1 MRTKTYQSVTTDYF
15 LSRII
20 VKITSGRL
28 TIHIF
33 ISVLSCQSLILK
45 VNIDKS
51 VSEVMEGALQITWGE
66 DDRSS
71 AVFDFIQSNSNF
83 TDVTLVSDDNN
94 KFHAHKA
101 ILGAHSEYFST
112 LFTSHHD
119 NENQVLLLTGAKAW
133 EVSNLINFMYQG
145 FVNVPKKNVD
155 DLVSLANGLNIKG
168 LISTDKEQR
177 KPKQHRK
184 KRGRP
189 PKNQQDSE
197 DRSIIEKVVTVQTK
211 VDEVETVEEV
221 EEDFLEVNE
230 IFDKEPNVCSVCGK
244 TVKSSILQHIN
255 KSKICKQNIPA
266 EELLRL
272 QNIKDQKQKL
282 KMRGNAWKYRSR
294 EKAEASSFIVLEMED
309 SKEAI
314 AKERTEEVINDG
326 EKQDLKAIV
335 DTSERAPSV
344 LVNTESKTPA
354 SGHII
359 NTEAKKGNKEK
370 LQEIKSKFSKEE
382 ILKAYKLMKKMKEE
396 GTKNNL
402 ASEP

>member
-1 MRTKTYQSVTTDYF
+1 
-15 LSRII
+15 
-20 VKITSGRL
+20 
-28 TIHIF
+28 
-33 ISVLSCQSLILK
+33 
-45 VNIDKS
+45 
-51 VSEVMEGALQITWGE
+51 MEGALQITWGE

-119 NENQVLLLTGAKAW
+119 NENQVLLLTGAKAQ
-133 EVSNLINFMYQG
+133 EVSNLLNFMYQG

-177 KPKQHRK
+177 KPKQHRRK

-197 DRSIIEKVVTVQTK
+197 DRSITDKVVTVQTK

-230 IFDKEPNVCSVCGK
+230 IFDKEPSVCSVCGK

-272 QNIKDQKQKL
+272 QNIKDQKRKL

-314 AKERTEEVINDG
+314 AEERTDEIINNG
-326 EKQDLKAIV
+326 EKQDLKATV

-344 LVNTESKTPA
+344 LVNSRTPA
-354 SGHII
+354 SEHII

-370 LQEIKSKFSKEE
+370 LQEIRSKFSKEE

>member
-1 MRTKTYQSVTTDYF
+1 M
-15 LSRII
+15 
-20 VKITSGRL
+20 
-28 TIHIF
+28 
-33 ISVLSCQSLILK
+33 
-45 VNIDKS
+45 
-51 VSEVMEGALQITWGE
+51 QITWGE
-66 DDRSS
+66 EDRSS
-71 AVFDFIQSNSNF
+71 TVFDFIQSNSNF
-83 TDVTLVSDDNN
+83 TDVIVVSDDNN

-101 ILGAHSEYFST
+101 ILSAHSDYFST
-112 LFTSHHD
+112 LFTSLPN
-119 NENQVLLLTGAKAW
+119 NENQVLLLAGAKAQ

-145 FVNVPKKNVD
+145 YVNVPKKNVD
-155 DLVSLANGLNIKG
+155 NLMSLASGLNMKG

-197 DRSIIEKVVTVQTK
+197 DRSSIQNEEIVDVQAEE
-211 VDEVETVEEV
+211 DEVETVEVV
-221 EEDFLEVNE
+221 EGDFKEVNE
-230 IFDKEPNVCSVCGK
+230 SFVEEPSICPVCGK

-272 QNIKDQKQKL
+272 QNIKDQKRKL

-294 EKAEASSFIVLEMED
+294 EKAAPSSFIVLEMED
-309 SKEAI
+309 TKEAI
-314 AKERTEEVINDG
+314 AEERSEEILNDG
-326 EKQDLKAIV
+326 QKQDLKDNV
-335 DTSERAPSV
+335 DTSERAPSD
-344 LVNTESKTPA
+344 LVNMESRTPV
-354 SGHII
+354 GGQNI

-396 GTKNNL
+396 G
-402 ASEP
+402 

>member
-1 MRTKTYQSVTTDYF
+1 MRTKTYQSSITTDYF

-20 VKITSGRL
+20 VKITPGRL

-168 LISTDKEQR
+168 LSCTDKEQR

-211 VDEVETVEEV
+211 VDEVETVEERGGGR
-221 EEDFLEVNE
+221 F
-230 IFDKEPNVCSVCGK
+230 SRGK
-244 TVKSSILQHIN
+244 
-255 KSKICKQNIPA
+255 
-266 EELLRL
+266 
-272 QNIKDQKQKL
+272 
-282 KMRGNAWKYRSR
+282 
-294 EKAEASSFIVLEMED
+294 
-309 SKEAI
+309 
-314 AKERTEEVINDG
+314 
-326 EKQDLKAIV
+326 
-335 DTSERAPSV
+335 
-344 LVNTESKTPA
+344 
-354 SGHII
+354 
-359 NTEAKKGNKEK
+359 
-370 LQEIKSKFSKEE
+370 
-382 ILKAYKLMKKMKEE
+382 
-396 GTKNNL
+396 
-402 ASEP
+402 

>member
-1 MRTKTYQSVTTDYF
+1 M
-15 LSRII
+15 
-20 VKITSGRL
+20 
-28 TIHIF
+28 
-33 ISVLSCQSLILK
+33 
-45 VNIDKS
+45 
-51 VSEVMEGALQITWGE
+51 QITWGE
-66 DDRSS
+66 EDRSS
-71 AVFDFIQSNSNF
+71 TVFNFIQSNSNF
-83 TDVTLVSDDNN
+83 TDVTLVSNDNN

-101 ILGAHSEYFST
+101 ILSAHSEYFST
-112 LFTSHHD
+112 LFTSHN
-119 NENQVLLLTGAKAW
+119 NENQVLLLAGAKAQ

-145 FVNVPKKNVD
+145 YVNVPKKHVD
-155 DLVSLANGLNIKG
+155 DLMSLASGLNIKG

-189 PKNQQDSE
+189 PKNWQDSE
-197 DRSIIEKVVTVQTK
+197 DRNSIQNEEIVEVQTE
-211 VDEVETVEEV
+211 VDEVETVKEV
-221 EEDFLEVNE
+221 EGDFEEVNE
-230 IFDKEPNVCSVCGK
+230 SFVEEPSVCPVCGK

-272 QNIKDQKQKL
+272 QNIKDQKRKL

-294 EKAEASSFIVLEMED
+294 EKAEPSSFIVLEMED
-309 SKEAI
+309 TKEAI
-314 AKERTEEVINDG
+314 AEERTEEILNDG
-326 EKQDLKAIV
+326 QKQDLKANVEV
-335 DTSERAPSV
+335 DTSERAPSD
-344 LVNTESKTPA
+344 LVKESRTPV
-354 SGHII
+354 GGQNI

-396 GTKNNL
+396 GSKNL